1 MSLLT
6 LATGHVFCHT
16 CLMEALIASENRVRA
31 AYEPK
36 KSTCPVC
43 RKNISRNKEKDVV
56 PLLMLKRPG

>member
-1 MSLLT
+1 
-6 LATGHVFCHT
+6 
-16 CLMEALIASENRVRA
+16 MEALIASENRVRA

-56 PLLMLKRPG
+56 PLLMLKRRAR